1 MAGPA
6 ILSNMSWT
14 LMQFVDM
21 AFVSRLGTAQLA
33 AVGAAAL
40 WSWVVAS
47 LFVGLVSAVSTFV
60 SQSLGRGDKENCAAY
75 GWQSIYISLATC
87 VIGFAIYPLSGHLF
101 GAMGHPADVVRYEVE
116 YFQPRVLTYFFI
128 PWQAALG
135 AFFMGINRPMV
146 PMLVTVIS
154 NVTNIALDYGLIFG
168 KFGLPQL
175 GVAGAA
181 WATVASLAVQSI
193 VLQAIFM
200 SGSMRKEY
208 GSLHRMGIDWHK
220 MKELVRVG
228 LPSGFMWLLDVF
240 TWGVFTGFVVGRF
253 GEVALAAHNAAI
265 QVMHISF
272 MPAIG
277 LNHAIAPIVGQWIG
291 RGNSARAKSRA
302 YLTTRIAIV
311 YMFIMGSIFA
321 FFGKPILVAAFE
333 ASPEVATL
341 GATLLMMAAVFQG
354 FDAITIVLSG
364 ALRGAGD
371 TKWQA
376 IMMFVASYV
385 VFLPLAYSL
394 AILANGGAL
403 GAWLGATIYIISLS
417 GVFFYRF
424 YSEKWR
430 HMNIFIQPATEVRR
444 EALRPERENG

>member
-60 SQSLGRGDKENCAAY
+60 SQSLGRGEKENCAAY
-75 GWQSIYISLATC
+75 GWQAIYVSLATC
-87 VIGFAIYPLSGHLF
+87 VIGFAIYPLSGYLF
-101 GAMGHPADVVRYEVE
+101 GAMGHPPDVLRYEVE
-116 YFQPRVLTYFFI
+116 YFEPRVLTYFVI
-128 PWQAALG
+128 PWQAAMG

-154 NVTNIALDYGLIFG
+154 NVTNIALDYGLIYG
-168 KFGLPQL
+168 KFGLPQM

-181 WATVASLAVQSI
+181 WATVASLAVQAI

-200 SGSMRKEY
+200 SGSVREEY

-253 GEVALAAHNAAI
+253 GEVALAAHNSAI

-291 RGNSARAKSRA
+291 KGNFERAKSRA

-311 YMFIMGSIFA
+311 YMIVMGSIFA
-321 FFGKPILVAAFE
+321 FFGKSILVAAFK
-333 ASPEVATL
+333 ASPEVAAL
-341 GATLLMMAAVFQG
+341 GSTLLLMAAVFQG

-403 GAWLGATIYIISLS
+403 GAWLGATIYIIALS

-430 HMNIFIQPATEVRR
+430 HINIFMQPVTEAKQ
-444 EALRPERENG
+444 EALRPEHENG